1 MGSIF
6 ALLAAIIL
14 FWLVGRIFPKFYK
27 FGVII
32 KNSLKFEIATDF
44 I

>member
-14 FWLVGRIFPKFYK
+14 FWLVGRIFPKFYE
-27 FGVII
+27 FGVI